1 MAAMCVCGRYIY
13 STSANP
19 WNIYTL
25 DGQGRV
31 IEGTCVH
38 GVHFSL
44 QENNIMNIRGGYNGK
59 YNDNISGLV
68 GNIGGIISDSSSQ
81 V

>member
-1 MAAMCVCGRYIY
+1 MLCVCGRYIY

-19 WNIYTL
+19 WSICTL

-38 GVHFSL
+38 GIHFSL

-68 GNIGGIISDSSSQ
+68 SNIRGIISNSLSQ

>member
-1 MAAMCVCGRYIY
+1 MAAMCACGRYIY
-13 STSANP
+13 STSTNP
-19 WNIYTL
+19 WSIYTL

-68 GNIGGIISDSSSQ
+68 GNIGGIIFNSSSQ

>member
-19 WNIYTL
+19 WSIYTL

-31 IEGTCVH
+31 IEGVCVH
-38 GVHFSL
+38 GVHF
-44 QENNIMNIRGGYNGK
+44 MNIRGGYNGK
-59 YNDNISGLV
+59 HNDNISGLV
-68 GNIGGIISDSSSQ
+68 GNIGGTIFNSSSQ

>member
-1 MAAMCVCGRYIY
+1 MATMCACGRYIY

-19 WNIYTL
+19 WSIYTL

-31 IEGTCVH
+31 IEGVCIH
-38 GVHFSL
+38 GVHF
-44 QENNIMNIRGGYNGK
+44 MNIRGGYDGEHN
-59 YNDNISGLV
+59 NISGLV
-68 GNIGGIISDSSSQ
+68 GNIGGIISDSPSQ

>member
-1 MAAMCVCGRYIY
+1 MATMCACGRYIY

-19 WNIYTL
+19 WSIYTL

-38 GVHFSL
+38 GVHF
-44 QENNIMNIRGGYNGK
+44 MNIRGGYNGK
-59 YNDNISGLV
+59 YNDNISGLIS
-68 GNIGGIISDSSSQ
+68 GIGGTIFNSSSQ

>member
-1 MAAMCVCGRYIY
+1 MSGIMLCACGKHIY
-13 STSANP
+13 STSTNP
-19 WNIYTL
+19 WSIYTL

-38 GVHFSL
+38 GVHF
-44 QENNIMNIRGGYNGK
+44 MNIRGGYNGK

-68 GNIGGIISDSSSQ
+68 GNIGGIISDSSS
-81 V
+81 